1 MPEKGGA
8 NHKNQAVNLHK
19 NEGSIVQRKKTFLV
33 VCFSA
38 VITLARAQSPRPLGG
53 EKNLPEHLELKRL
66 ELFAPAASLSVRAIV
81 RAAAGEGAADR
92 VIGAAGD
99 VEGAADA
106 ARGAARDVESA
117 PGSWS
122 GIAGS
127 GLGTAGSGFGVSYP
141 GRDVLR
147 LGFFCKQ
154 ELAIEKSTGL
164 PLRFRLGSLEYCN
177 KLEGK

>member
-81 RAAAGEGAADR
+81 RAAAGEGSADAIR
-92 VIGAAGD
+92 GAESG
-99 VEGAADA
+99 VEG
-106 ARGAARDVESA
+106 A

-122 GIAGS
+122 GIEGS

>member
-1 MPEKGGA
+1 MYIRGFSPPFDRIPEKGGA

-33 VCFSA
+33 VCLSA
-38 VITLARAQSPRPLGG
+38 LMGMARAQSPNPLGV
-53 EKNLPEHLELKRL
+53 EKNLPAHLELKRMV
-66 ELFAPAASLSVRAIV
+66 LFAPASSFPVRGMARLV
-81 RAAAGEGAADR
+81 PGEGGAGVLGATADGVMSATGSR
-92 VIGAAGD
+92 ENASGGAAGSRF
-99 VEGAADA
+99 DA
-106 ARGAARDVESA
+106 A
-117 PGSWS
+117 
-122 GIAGS
+122 
-127 GLGTAGSGFGVSYP
+127 YP
-141 GRDVLR
+141 GRDMLR